1 MYKSTIIS
9 LLLILFMTSES
20 VAINVDAALSLYT
33 TKCLVCHSKNNKVRL
48 IDENGHIII
57 KAMQKR
63 VINDN
68 LMPPWPP
75 DNTFQQYRHN
85 RALTTEEKALL
96 QNWLD
101 TIEVIKYEQI
111 NTDNY
116 KTDLK
121 YSIRKIL
128 LPKNE
133 QDTIWQYKIQCNNE
147 NEISIS
153 QVKISSNQLAAIH
166 HCNYFFSDGENEISK
181 MAFVS
186 GYSPGNSQ
194 AAFEKGCGFILPK
207 KAVII
212 GELHIPPHATPLQF
226 DFTIGLNIAQNKIDT
241 LLYFLP
247 FANLKPRNI
256 QQLVIPPDTIIT
268 FEAVDTLKESAVLY
282 AVNPHMHLLGKS
294 MTAFAVVPMGD
305 TIPLI
310 RINNWDFNWQDFYTF
325 DHSVFLPANTR
336 VYISMTYDN
345 TAANKNNPSSPPV
358 MVTEGWFTNQE
369 MFTFLVLAKK
379 RNEK

>member
-1 MYKSTIIS
+1 
-9 LLLILFMTSES
+9 
-20 VAINVDAALSLYT
+20 
-33 TKCLVCHSKNNKVRL
+33 
-48 IDENGHIII
+48 
-57 KAMQKR
+57 
-63 VINDN
+63 
-68 LMPPWPP
+68 
-75 DNTFQQYRHN
+75 
-85 RALTTEEKALL
+85 
-96 QNWLD
+96 
-101 TIEVIKYEQI
+101 
-111 NTDNY
+111 
-116 KTDLK
+116 
-121 YSIRKIL
+121 
-128 LPKNE
+128 
-133 QDTIWQYKIQCNNE
+133 
-147 NEISIS
+147 
-153 QVKISSNQLAAIH
+153 
-166 HCNYFFSDGENEISK
+166 

-268 FEAVDTLKESAVLY
+268 FEAIDTLKESAVLY